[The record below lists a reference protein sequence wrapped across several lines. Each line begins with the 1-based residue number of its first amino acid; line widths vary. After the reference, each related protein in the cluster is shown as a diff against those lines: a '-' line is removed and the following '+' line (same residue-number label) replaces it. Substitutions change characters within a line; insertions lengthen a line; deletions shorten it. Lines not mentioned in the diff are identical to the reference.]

1 MPQPRRR
8 NGRAPG
14 PVTVTRTAG
23 PGNNAPDADLTVEE
37 AAQIRANIGRREQA
51 PSTRVASVY
60 ANWREVADQLGDPFE
75 REKIPISKL
84 RQMRRD
90 PMLGFGL
97 SFLKMPH
104 ISGKWHIN
112 ARSNDGPNLQV
123 ANHLDYDLRR
133 IYASTVLQLLNSLDF
148 GFQAIAK
155 RFEFHTPAGTYI
167 DVNPDTGEET
177 ELPIWSEGSVQPI
190 AWKPFIPLRPEG
202 VEPVWSSAGEFEG
215 IEYTPTATTGAGGGG
230 GVGAGAAGGGG
241 AKQSAGGKGGTNKDE
256 AFKIDLAHSLWM
268 TNELDSNFRSIF
280 GYPRLGY
287 AYSYW
292 WSYWFRWAIADR
304 AFERKADPSV
314 LVYHPDGEFIN
325 EDTGE
330 RMSYSEYAILMGE
343 RMRSGGVIA
352 LPSTVYED
360 ANGRG
365 TIREWEI
372 DFTKDA
378 VNFEPFDASFEYM
391 DVQKLRALFVPEQ
404 AFLEGKGGTSSR
416 NVAETMGS
424 SFVEAQNLL
433 REQLTMHFNRWIIP
447 QWVAANYP
455 EFVAANGV
463 AELEVQAF
471 GDEDHEFTMQ
481 LIQLIGQQQTGQRE
495 IMKHVNIKKI
505 LEDHGMPLTTFAEQQ
520 RREEAIIAEQ
530 QALGGP
536 VGPGAPPVGAP
547 PAPGTSVAPAPG
559 APTGFSYVPVYGNE
573 ATVTL
578 ADTGTDFIL
587 SLPGTA
593 HYADNAVKGFA
604 RILWNLF
611 RDLYRDEYETA
622 ALSIASS
629 VTLSDDDLSLTNADR
644 VKKLLS
650 RWRGSQKW
658 DNVIVQARELFANII
673 KRAARVEL
681 ARLRKPERVDKEQM
695 DGWVS
700 NHLPDMLAKAAET
713 TRNEVTGFVEAR
725 IDEGVVDPGEIASS
739 LRQHFSEFPDWKA
752 SRLVRTEVRDLY
764 NSATLMAASSNHI
777 DRVMALDAQ
786 GPNPYLGDPDC
797 VNRHGQIF
805 PVEDAWKEDD
815 HPNGTLGWR
824 LVPDGLKIVFGD
836 VDGAEF
842 DEESVQLTLSEYL
855 DETVSGRIVV
865 ETVEFLTG

>member
-1 MPQPRRR
+1 MPQPKR
-8 NGRAPG
+8 PG
-14 PVTVTRTAG
+14 QTTVTRSQNG
-23 PGNNAPDADLTVEE
+23 APVADLSVEE
-37 AAQIRANIGRREQA
+37 AAQIRASMGAKEQA
-51 PSTRVASVY
+51 PSTRVSSVFS
-60 ANWREVADQLGDPFE
+60 NWRDVADQLGDPFE
-75 REKIPISKL
+75 REKIPVSKL

-97 SFLKMPH
+97 SFIKVPH
-104 ISGKWHIN
+104 VRANWFIN
-112 ARSNDGPNLQV
+112 ARNNDGPNLQV

-133 IYASTVLQLLNSLDF
+133 IYAGLVLQLLNSLDF

-155 RFEFHTPAGTYI
+155 RFEFRTPAGTYV
-167 DVNPDTGEET
+167 DVNPDTGEEQ
-177 ELPIWSEGSVQPI
+177 ELPLWSEGGIQPI
-190 AWKPFIPLRPEG
+190 AWKPFVPLRPEG
-202 VEPVWSSAGEFEG
+202 VEPVWNSAGEFDG
-215 IEYTPTATTGAGGGG
+215 IEYAPTGANTGQAQSGQGGS
-230 GVGAGAAGGGG
+230 GAG
-241 AKQSAGGKGGTNKDE
+241 KTSGGKGGTNKE
-256 AFKIDLAHSLWM
+256 ETFKIDLAHSLWM

-314 LVYHPDGEFIN
+314 LVYHPDGEFLN

-378 VNFEPFDASFEYM
+378 TNFDPFDNSFEYM
-391 DVQKLRALFVPEQ
+391 DVQKLRSLFIPEQ

-424 SFVEAQNLL
+424 SFIEAQDMLSK
-433 REQLTMHFNRWIIP
+433 QISDHINRWVIP

-455 EFVAANGV
+455 EFLDNGGI
-463 AELEVQAF
+463 AELVVQGF
-471 GDEDHEFTMQ
+471 GDEDHDFMMQ
-481 LIQLIGQQQTGQRE
+481 VIQLVGQQQTGQQE
-495 IMKHVNIKKI
+495 IMKFVDLKKV
-505 LEDHGMPLTTFAEQQ
+505 LEDHGVPLTTFAEQQ
-520 RREEAIIAEQ
+520 RREQEFAAQQ
-530 QALGGP
+530 QALLGPTAPAGPGGP
-536 VGPGAPPVGAP
+536 AGLLPPGPVGAP
-547 PAPGTSVAPAPG
+547 AAPGTSVIPAAT
-559 APTGFSYVPVYGNE
+559 APTGFAYVANYGS

-587 SLPGTA
+587 NLPGTA
-593 HYADNAVKGFA
+593 HYSDNAIKGFA
-604 RILWNLF
+604 RILWNLY

-622 ALSIASS
+622 AASLDAVVALSE
-629 VTLSDDDLSLTNADR
+629 DDLELSNADR
-644 VKKLLS
+644 VEKLLS
-650 RWRGSQKW
+650 RWRGSNKW
-658 DNVIVQARELFANII
+658 DTVLVRSRELFKNVM
-673 KRAARVEL
+673 KRAMRVEL
-681 ARLRKPERVDKEQM
+681 ARLRKPERVADEQL

-713 TRNEVTGFVEAR
+713 SRSEVEGFVRAR
-725 IDEGVVDPGEIASS
+725 VDEGIVDPKEISS
-739 LRQHFSEFPDWKA
+739 ALRQHFSEFPAWK
-752 SRLVRTEVRDLY
+752 SDRLVRTEVRDIY
-764 NSATLMAASSNHI
+764 NSATLMAASSSGI
-777 DRVMALDAQ
+777 ERVMALDSQ
-786 GPNPYLGDPDC
+786 GPNPHLGDPDC
-797 VNRHGQIF
+797 VDRHGQIF
-805 PVEDAWKEDD
+805 SVKDAWTQTD

-824 LVPDGLKIVFGD
+824 MVPDGLQIVFSD

-842 DEESVQLTLSEYL
+842 DEESVQLTISEKL
-855 DETVSGRIVV
+855 NERVAGRIVA